1 MLFIITNFGR
11 WDMSVPYDTYSKPPM
26 SLSLDDLKKFSKK
39 GEFCCVESPLL
50 NVPLDHIILD
60 ELHLLLR
67 FTDVLLSNLLEDA
80 MELDD
85 KEDFTKKRGEP
96 KGTHLRKLTQLINSC
111 GVTFSVWEKKDG
123 DGNGMGKMDW
133 TSLMG
138 DEKKKLLRMLPI
150 KLAVSNDAIHSDSKD
165 TVVKLWMV
173 RKLSFALVC
182 TKILK
187 RSLLKTA

>member
-1 MLFIITNFGR
+1 
-11 WDMSVPYDTYSKPPM
+11 MSVPHDTYNKPPM
-26 SLSLDDLKKFSKK
+26 SLTLDDIKKYSET
-39 GEFCCVESPLL
+39 GEYCCVESPLL

-67 FTDVLLSNLLEDA
+67 FTDVLLSNLIEDA

-85 KEDFTKKRGEP
+85 KDDFCKKRGEP
-96 KGTHLRKLTQLINSC
+96 KGIHLRKLTQLINSC

-123 DGNGMGKMDW
+123 DGKGMGKMDW

-138 DEKKKLLRMLPI
+138 DEKKRLLRNLPT
-150 KLAVSNDAIHSDSKD
+150 KLRESTDAIHADSKD

-173 RKLSFALVC
+173 RTNLS
-182 TKILK
+182 
-187 RSLLKTA
+187 